1 MYISS
6 RMLWLGTAIILQSFD
21 SPSRSFSS
29 DPRSSFPTKASI
41 SHATARYLPVAIP
54 LLQVWSSLCSRHV
67 ASAEKVERS
76 GLLRRNVTVNHIL
89 TFRPLSPPRAAENEP
104 PMFVTSAS
112 SLAGSALGLT
122 DAIPGSLSPSS
133 LPPYTPSIFLEAS
146 MMSPLVVRPGDRV
159 RLNLKLAI
167 PQELLESVG
176 ELWLTSL
183 SIRFSTT
190 CTARVGLISKQKQ
203 TYTAICSTAGNLPID
218 TKHGNG
224 RLMLPPALWESYRYP
239 MALASFRTLRLD
251 KPWGRP
257 PNRSVPSVGSGTG
270 AIR

>member
-1 MYISS
+1 
-6 RMLWLGTAIILQSFD
+6 MLTSCCKCGKGILHQQTALPPSFNI
-21 SPSRSFSS
+21 R
-29 DPRSSFPTKASI
+29 RNGLKAS
-41 SHATARYLPVAIP
+41 AAYRLRA
-54 LLQVWSSLCSRHV
+54 
-67 ASAEKVERS
+67 KVERS

-239 MALASFRTLRLD
+239 MALASFRTCTVENTHEIEVTVGLRTRTCQTD
-251 KPWGRP
+251 CVRVP
-257 PNRSVPSVGSGTG
+257 RSLLVSGH
-270 AIR
+270 